1 MEKELAIPY
10 YLQIAET
17 IRSRIVEGYYTPG
30 NLIPSYQEF
39 EKEFSVSNITIRKAI
54 EILVRDGIIN
64 RKRGV
69 GTIVSEIDSEIITFE
84 LNGNLQRL
92 RDSAEKIPL
101 TIEVLEITTA
111 FCPRRIQEIL
121 SVDPTKK
128 IWRMKKI
135 RKHRDV
141 IMSYYIHYSDPCW
154 CGKITKNEAE
164 RKRFADLFREKS
176 GIHLI
181 RLEQRVEAAVANLD
195 LSAVLKVN
203 FGAPLLFVENI
214 YYSTQDKPVVLT
226 HIYYR
231 GDRHFYKATA
241 QL

>member
-1 MEKELAIPY
+1 MEKESAIPF

-17 IRSRIVEGYYTPG
+17 IRSRILEGYYTPG
-30 NLIPSYQEF
+30 DLIPSYQEL
-39 EKEFSVSNITIRKAI
+39 EKEFNVSNITIRKAI

-69 GTIVSEIDSEIITFE
+69 GTIVAEIDSEIITFE

-92 RDSAEKIPL
+92 RNSAEKIPL
-101 TIEVLEITTA
+101 TIDVLEITTA

>member
-17 IRSRIVEGYYTPG
+17 IRSRILEGHYIPG
-30 NLIPSYQEF
+30 DLIPSYQEL

-101 TIEVLEITTA
+101 TIEVLEITTT
-111 FCPRRIQEIL
+111 FCPSRVQQIL
-121 SVDPTKK
+121 SIDPTKQV
-128 IWRMKKI
+128 WRMKKI
-135 RKHRDV
+135 RKHKDT
-141 IMSYYIHYSDPCW
+141 IMSYYINYSDPYW
-154 CGKITKNEAE
+154 CRKITKNEAE
-164 RKRFADLFREKS
+164 KKRFVDLFRQKS
-176 GIHLI
+176 GIQLI

-203 FGAPLLFVENI
+203 FGTPLLFVENI
-214 YYSTQDKPVVLT
+214 YYSTQDQPVVLT
-226 HIYYR
+226 QIYYR